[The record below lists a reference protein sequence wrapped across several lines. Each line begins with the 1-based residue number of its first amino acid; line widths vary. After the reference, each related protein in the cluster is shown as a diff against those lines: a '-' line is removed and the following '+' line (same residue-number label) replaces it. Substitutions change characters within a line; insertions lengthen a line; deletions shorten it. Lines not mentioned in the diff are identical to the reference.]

1 MIKNIFKYDNEFNE
15 AIFLSYVSNIFVKL
29 YTSLIMKDLRD
40 IKHFMS
46 DKVYNKYQNI
56 VNNLIKKHNTNG

>member
-40 IKHFMS
+40 INHFMS